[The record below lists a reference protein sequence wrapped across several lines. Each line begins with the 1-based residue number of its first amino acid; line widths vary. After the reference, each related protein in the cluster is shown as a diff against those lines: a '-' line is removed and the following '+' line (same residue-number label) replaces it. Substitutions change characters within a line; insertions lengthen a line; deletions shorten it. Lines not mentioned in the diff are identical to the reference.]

1 MNASSEQALLARL
14 EGDDTLDLADILRL
28 IVDWLRP
35 TRAERGVA
43 AVVANIETLVMAL
56 DEHPALRQ
64 RLAKRLEAELGSARH
79 LALYTEIGLFSRR
92 GFLREFRERLY
103 ERINPRPLTAATSRT
118 CWPMCSIAAT
128 MCAGSSRCPTT
139 RGGGCWRAC

>member
-79 LALYTEIGLFSRR
+79 LALYTEIGLSRAAVSCGSFASDFTNASIR
-92 GFLREFRERLY
+92 G
-103 ERINPRPLTAATSRT
+103 P
-118 CWPMCSIAAT
+118 
-128 MCAGSSRCPTT
+128 
-139 RGGGCWRAC
+139 